1 MGGAEGPSQGPVP
14 LPDDHFDNLVM
25 AELRGRT
32 FDEVDHYGLFLAGL
46 LRRMD
51 LRPRMVLQRDLTAF
65 VVNRIIENENEENE
79 NEEASSL

>member
-51 LRPRMVLQRDLTAF
+51 LRPRMVLQRDLIAF
-65 VVNRIIENENEENE
+65 VVTRMTENDS